1 MNLGKL
7 RISRRTVTIAVAFAG
22 LVSLAIGAHAA
33 LNKRSLDAA
42 KAIGTEHTGS
52 IGTTA
57 SRVALVIG
65 NGHYPDA
72 SAPLAQ
78 PINDARGLT
87 AALRAKG
94 FDVDVVEDATKDD
107 MARAIVRLKAKIKP
121 DTVAML
127 FFGGYGVQV
136 GRESF
141 MIPVD
146 AAIWKEADVRRD
158 GVSIEQVLDAMT
170 EKGAKAKL
178 VVVDASRRNP
188 YERRFRSY
196 SHGLAPISTPENAL
210 ILTSAT
216 PGKVAD
222 DGKGQYSVLVTELLE
237 QFEFAVRR
245 RQRLQQDP
253 HLRLPRLRRRAGAA
267 GVVVPAGRRP
277 HRRVRPAIRHGIQN
291 KKAPAEAGAF
301 FIVNAVLPPAVC
313 LLRIRA
319 RRHRPHRIALA
330 QQRAGARHH
339 DVALS
344 QPRGDLDLS
353 GRHQPGLHPPRFD
366 ARAPHHLHHGAG
378 GAIED
383 GGERHRDAAALPGLD
398 LRAAAMNSPAGGGWW

>member
-1 MNLGKL
+1 MNLGQL
-7 RISRRTVTIAVAFAG
+7 HISRRSVTMAVAFVG

-33 LNKRSLDAA
+33 LNKRSLDAG
-42 KAIGTEHTGS
+42 KAAGTEQTGS
-52 IGTTA
+52 IGVTGN
-57 SRVALVIG
+57 RVALVIG

-72 SAPLAQ
+72 SAPLSQ

-107 MARAIVRLKAKIKP
+107 MARAVARLKDKIKP

-127 FFGGYGVQV
+127 FFGGFGVQV

-146 AAIWKEADVRRD
+146 AAIWKEGDVRRD

-196 SHGLAPISTPENAL
+196 SHGLAPISAPENAL

-222 DGKGQYSVLVTELLE
+222 DGKGQYSVLVTELLNNLNS
-237 QFEFAVRR
+237 QS
-245 RQRLQQDP
+245 
-253 HLRLPRLRRRAGAA
+253 GAA
-267 GVVVPAGRRP
+267 SAFNKTRISVSRASDGEQVPQVSSSLMED
-277 HRRVRPAIRHGIQN
+277 VRI
-291 KKAPAEAGAF
+291 
-301 FIVNAVLPPAVC
+301 
-313 LLRIRA
+313 
-319 RRHRPHRIALA
+319 
-330 QQRAGARHH
+330 
-339 DVALS
+339 
-344 QPRGDLDLS
+344 
-353 GRHQPGLHPPRFD
+353 
-366 ARAPHHLHHGAG
+366 G
-378 GAIED
+378 G
-383 GGERHRDAAALPGLD
+383 
-398 LRAAAMNSPAGGGWW
+398 